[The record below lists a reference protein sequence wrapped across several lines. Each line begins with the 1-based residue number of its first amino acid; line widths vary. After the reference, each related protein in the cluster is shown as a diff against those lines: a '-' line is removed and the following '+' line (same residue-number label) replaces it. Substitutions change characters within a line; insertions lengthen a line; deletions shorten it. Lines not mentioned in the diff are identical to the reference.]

1 MQPAAASRASAAPN
15 VRVVS
20 HAPSSSLVT
29 LQHPKQIP
37 PESAVVVPMV
47 NNATIQMV
55 LEINKHL
62 INILVEYQ
70 NNGWIGEPE
79 YKIETPDLS
88 PVEYPAKLAHMRP
101 QPKSD
106 ASAGASQQTP
116 PRATPKAKSGG
127 ESAVY
132 HVTEKEI
139 KALPHSREAILD
151 ELAPTVIVMDPNAGK
166 SRPDSKAESRPDG
179 LGYTPV
185 PPFVGAT
192 SAVLANPSVQLPGFN
207 VLDEAS
213 SREIMKQRIAQH
225 DTLLGNKRQAVVDAG
240 SGRRGNVA
248 PRAAAIAAASAM
260 LAHSQVAPSP
270 AGVAEM
276 PLPPPVPIAAA
287 PASTASPHRATPT
300 TLAPAASADPLEAA
314 LMESLVP
321 GAGSSS
327 IAGAAATLQAAFGAQ
342 DAALAIQS
350 QLSAIAGGVQMLGML
365 PGMGGRGVHDMLA
378 DASVLEA
385 LGSAIAPAMQAASP
399 AQTAA
404 PRVLTDSTEPL
415 KGIPQPT
422 GVAVALQAPQSL
434 GEAAQPL
441 TVPAVASLPAMEPT
455 EEPLPAEDG
464 GVLLDDEDDDEDYV
478 PGPEDVEDAEDDAD
492 EGEDAE
498 DDNDGDED
506 GDEDAD
512 ESDGGGDDGDGGDD
526 DGDVEMSAAEHTS
539 TDDAV
544 DTTDSETPT
553 GVVQDAVHSAR
564 HDAASASDADLFSD
578 ASMGIPADAHGA
590 VAEALALDPAA
601 FEFPLG
607 DDDPMSGADPLG
619 NPLAGQL
626 TPTQQRHGQPLLD
639 DNLATLSD
647 VFSDPTDGEP
657 FEADADSPTP

>member
-240 SGRRGNVA
+240 S
-248 PRAAAIAAASAM
+248 
-260 LAHSQVAPSP
+260 
-270 AGVAEM
+270 
-276 PLPPPVPIAAA
+276 
-287 PASTASPHRATPT
+287 
-300 TLAPAASADPLEAA
+300 ASADPLEAA